1 VPRLRVLIL
10 YQNEVSTPLSTSTNL
25 RLTCAVNIAT
35 RPIHSQLNKLIIAR
49 LPLALPPHT
58 TNPSTYVSGLLHIAP
73 IYITFESLWQS
84 LLDATP
90 LPTTLVQPFPFQVD
104 HKPDLC
110 PEPKTNPLLTP
121 PGTPPS
127 DKLKVC
133 PRTQQ
138 MLSHLHVRGLLRSD
152 RLRSDIRVL
161 TRTPAH
167 EIEQQLAVVALKGRL
182 ADFIAHTKKAVE
194 AKPHVLLA
202 YTWVLYMALFAGGRI
217 LRKLLKDAG
226 GTGPTFWERDPSPI
240 RPYAITSQD
249 TPRRQTTGSETLSGK
264 AEGES
269 IRLSARSR
277 SRSDNDAAYL
287 VPGMEFFHFAGDQ
300 DGEDIKNLYKARIK
314 EAETILTDGEKEDI
328 IIEAQHIFTFMISLV
343 SDLDSVMGT
352 RDPDSALQPRP
363 PVASRDSIDL
373 AQERIEKMRVDSAHE
388 KLEGRQLSFLG
399 VDLSELANPLMHLKG
414 ARVFWDVIIKSL
426 QRHFSN
432 ECSAAPQVSFSSEEV
447 RIPPRV
453 GELDRLGGNVVF
465 ALFSFL
471 VFIMVPFGCGCCGM
485 RYMICMIWHPLGLAG
500 LNLSG

>member
-1 VPRLRVLIL
+1 V
-10 YQNEVSTPLSTSTNL
+10 
-25 RLTCAVNIAT
+25 
-35 RPIHSQLNKLIIAR
+35 
-49 LPLALPPHT
+49 
-58 TNPSTYVSGLLHIAP
+58 
-73 IYITFESLWQS
+73 
-84 LLDATP
+84 
-90 LPTTLVQPFPFQVD
+90 
-104 HKPDLC
+104 
-110 PEPKTNPLLTP
+110 
-121 PGTPPS
+121 
-127 DKLKVC
+127 
-133 PRTQQ
+133 
-138 MLSHLHVRGLLRSD
+138 
-152 RLRSDIRVL
+152 
-161 TRTPAH
+161 
-167 EIEQQLAVVALKGRL
+167 GRL
-182 ADFIAHTKKAVE
+182 KEKASVYR
-194 AKPHVLLA
+194 HGHGL
-202 YTWVLYMALFAGGRI
+202 
-217 LRKLLKDAG
+217 D
-226 GTGPTFWERDPSPI
+226 
-240 RPYAITSQD
+240 
-249 TPRRQTTGSETLSGK
+249 
-264 AEGES
+264 
-269 IRLSARSR
+269 
-277 SRSDNDAAYL
+277 
-287 VPGMEFFHFAGDQ
+287 DQ

-471 VFIMVPFGCGCCGM
+471 VFIMVPFGAWYLTTAWQGVDV
-485 RYMICMIWHPLGLAG
+485 AV
-500 LNLSG
+500 